1 MACLQTLKGI
11 PADCVGSIGGIKK
24 IWMANADDIALP
36 TPTEGDADTYA
47 LAAADEAKFKEY
59 DTQPLMSSL
68 TSTFTKGDNAQYW
81 ANELV
86 LQFKRMTPAK
96 HAEIDALANASL
108 AIVVLDK
115 NGQYW
120 FITDA
125 TMSGGG
131 AQTGQGLDDLNGY
144 NPTFSS
150 QSAELPYALASF
162 TPAQPAA

>member
-1 MACLQTLKGI
+1 MSCLQTLKGI

-47 LAAADEAKFKEY
+47 LTAADEAKFKEY

-125 TMSGGG
+125 SMSGGA

-162 TPAQPAA
+162 TPTTAGK